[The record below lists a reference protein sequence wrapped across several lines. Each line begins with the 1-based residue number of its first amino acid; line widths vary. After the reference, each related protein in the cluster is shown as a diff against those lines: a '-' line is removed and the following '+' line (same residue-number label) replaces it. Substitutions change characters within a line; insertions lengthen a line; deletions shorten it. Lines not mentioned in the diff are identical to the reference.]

1 MSKGLQ
7 ADRQWYLFEK
17 RLAWHEFPEDIREQV
32 IQLFATMCVEI
43 VDELHPRPESKEQDD
58 EPTED

>member
-17 RLAWHEFPEDIREQV
+17 RLGWHEFPEDIREQV
-32 IQLFATMCVEI
+32 IQLLATMCVEI
-43 VDELHPRPESKEQDD
+43 VDELQPQTELKEQHD
-58 EPTED
+58 ERTEA